1 MAAIKSEYYRFNG
14 TSWDLIYFKTSAD
27 IIVETANYKVLT
39 AAERTKINDYL
50 TNFNE
55 ANKLALIDSGGK
67 LPVSIIPPN
76 LPYLPLNGGTITGS
90 LNVTGE
96 STFVGDSNFKTIRL
110 DKIKTQKSGDSDT
123 ISFEGA
129 TTITFDGAQ
138 LKDIALPSI
147 GSDAANKEYVD
158 NLVSAGF
165 KVKDPVKAASTGNV
179 NIEAQLNALDGYT
192 LAVGDR
198 ILLKNQTTASQN
210 GVYKLSSNKIPEK
223 IAADSALGTAV
234 FVEHGDTQN
243 DYIFVQSEENQWRV
257 FSKPDTIKAGNGLS
271 KSGTTLNI
279 ANGGVTSEM
288 LAGHI
293 AWDKLTHSAHSDK
306 LGWMS
311 INPAITSIELQ
322 PRIDH
327 ILSAIRNLRG
337 TENFDTYN
345 TETIAGAY
353 QLANSKIKSEMGT
366 TMPGTSGYNVGD
378 LYFKIL

>member
-39 AAERTKINDYL
+39 AAERTKISNYL
-50 TNFNE
+50 TNFNSP
-55 ANKLALIDSGGK
+55 NKLALIDSVGK
-67 LPVSIIPPN
+67 LPDNIIPA
-76 LPYLPLNGGTITGS
+76 LPYLPLNGGMITGN
-90 LNVTGE
+90 LTVDGE
-96 STFVGDSNFKTIRL
+96 SIFVGDSQFNSIIT
-110 DKIKTQKSGDSDT
+110 DKIKTNIGSDT

-129 TTITFDGAQ
+129 TNITFDGAQ

-179 NIEAQLNALDGYT
+179 SISTALNALDGYT
-192 LAVGDR
+192 LAAGDR

-223 IAADSALGTAV
+223 IVADSALGTAV

-243 DYIFVQSEENQWRV
+243 DYIFVQSEENQWHV

-279 ANGGVTSEM
+279 ANDGVTNRM
-288 LAGHI
+288 LAG
-293 AWDKLTHSAHSDK
+293 
-306 LGWMS
+306 S
-311 INPAITSIELQ
+311 INWFKLDDQNHTDTYGWAAIVDADTNTNL
-322 PRIDH
+322 PTRISQ
-327 ILSAIRNLRG
+327 ILSAIKRLRG
-337 TENFDTYN
+337 TEKYNTYN

-366 TMPGTSGYNVGD
+366 TMPGTTGFTTGD

>member
-1 MAAIKSEYYRFNG
+1 MATIKSEYYRFNG

-39 AAERTKINDYL
+39 AAERTKISDYL

-55 ANKLALIDSGGK
+55 ANKLALIDSGGR

-76 LPYLPLNGGTITGS
+76 LPYLPLNGGTITGELIVNGWS
-90 LNVTGE
+90 N
-96 STFVGDSNFKTIRL
+96 FVGASQFNSIIT
-110 DKIKTQKSGDSDT
+110 DKINPRGDSDT
-123 ISFEGA
+123 IIFEGA
-129 TTITFDGAQ
+129 TNITFDGAQ

-179 NIEAQLNALDGYT
+179 NIAVALNALDGYT
-192 LAVGDR
+192 LDTGDR
-198 ILLKNQTTASQN
+198 VLLKNQTTESQN

-223 IAADSALGTAV
+223 IESDSALGTAV

-243 DYIFVQSEENQWRV
+243 DYIFVQSEENQWHA
-257 FSKPDTIKAGNGLS
+257 FSKPDTIKAGLGLS
-271 KSGTTLNI
+271 KIGTTLYI
-279 ANGGVTSEM
+279 ETGGVTDAM
-288 LAGHI
+288 LAGNI
-293 AWDKLTHSAHSDK
+293 AWGKLDDPNHTDTD
-306 LGWMS
+306 GWTNIKDANAPGGLYLR
-311 INPAITSIELQ
+311 IN
-322 PRIDH
+322 D
-327 ILSAIRNLRG
+327 ILSAIKNLRG
-337 TENFDTYN
+337 TEKFNTNN
-345 TETIAGAY
+345 TETIKGAY

-366 TMPGTSGYNVGD
+366 TMPGTTGFTTGD